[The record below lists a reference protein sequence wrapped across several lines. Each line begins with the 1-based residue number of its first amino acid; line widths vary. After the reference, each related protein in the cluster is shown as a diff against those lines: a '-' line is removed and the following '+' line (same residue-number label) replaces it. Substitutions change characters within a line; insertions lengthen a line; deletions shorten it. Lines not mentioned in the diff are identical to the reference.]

1 MSTSLDKPTVLVID
15 DSETITCLVSSF
27 LEPAGYAVVTA
38 NCGADGL
45 NAVNTIRPA
54 AVICDFKMPGM
65 SGLAVLDRLRRNAV
79 TRDVPFILLVS
90 GLEQLPHQSPNQPC
104 DIIEKP
110 FRPSR
115 LVETLVRVTGTGN
128 SPW

>member
-1 MSTSLDKPTVLVID
+1 MSASLDKPTVLVID
-15 DSETITCLVSSF
+15 DSEMITCLVSSF

-45 NAVNTIRPA
+45 NVVSTIRPV
-54 AVICDFKMPGM
+54 AVICDFTMPGM
-65 SGLAVLDRLRRNAV
+65 SGLAVLDRLRRNAG
-79 TRDVPFILLVS
+79 TRDVPFILLVN
-90 GLEQLPHQSPNQPC
+90 GLEQLPHQSPNQPY

-115 LVETLVRVTGTGN
+115 LVEAVWRVTGTGYA
-128 SPW
+128 PW